1 MSANQKKLIFNAF
14 ICSQFNYCPVIWMC
28 HSRSLNTKINRIHE
42 RALRIVYNDN
52 CSSFDVLLQ
61 KCNSVTIHHRN
72 IQNLAIEIYKA
83 LHDLSSPLMTEI
95 FTVKDTGYKLRG
107 GNKLISDTI
116 KTVNYGKETI
126 SYLAPK
132 IWELIPEEIRNSCSL
147 TTFKGHIKTRIP
159 INCPCRLCKEYI
171 PNLSYL

>member
-1 MSANQKKLIFNAF
+1 MIFNEF
-14 ICSQFNYCPVIWMC
+14 IYSQFNYCPVIWMC
-28 HSRSLNTKINRIHE
+28 HSRSLNTKMNRIHE
-42 RALRIVYNDN
+42 RTLRIVYNDN
-52 CSSFDVLLQ
+52 CSSLDVLLQ

-72 IQNLAIEIYKA
+72 TQNLAIEIYKA
-83 LHDLSSPLMTEI
+83 LHDLSSSLMTEI

-107 GNKLISDTI
+107 DNKLISDTI

-147 TTFKGHIKTRIP
+147 TIFKGHIRAWIP

-171 PNLSYL
+171 PNLGYL